1 MGMVWAMAMPKA
13 KCAGQK
19 RPKHTSHEIS
29 QRGRNIMKHV
39 NLKNSLAFIAG
50 ASAVTLAATGHAAS
64 NPFQFSSDDSA
75 TIVVAEQGTAKSIS
89 VLEGKCGSGKCGSA
103 RIRQMMDRNADGKIN
118 RDEYVSWAG
127 AQAAREFEEMSE
139 GKGSIDAEA
148 VYQHYLSLTQGI
160 G

>member
-1 MGMVWAMAMPKA
+1 M
-13 KCAGQK
+13 K
-19 RPKHTSHEIS
+19 RVKL
-29 QRGRNIMKHV
+29 R
-39 NLKNSLAFIAG
+39 NSLAMIA
-50 ASAVTLAATGHAAS
+50 ASSAVALSATAAADS
-64 NPFQFSSDDSA
+64 NPFQLSSDSSA
-75 TIVVAEQGTAKSIS
+75 TIVVAEQGGAKSIS

-127 AQAAREFEEMSE
+127 AQAAKEFEEMAG
-139 GKGSIDAEA
+139 GKASIGAEA